1 MSALYRLKHMRAA
14 ANYLLQGLVKYDQSQ
29 PGAWTDELNTA
40 VELQTRLSEACVTHG
55 DDFCPC
61 IEDGA
66 RDAVQ
71 AIGLDYASVLQ

>member
-1 MSALYRLKHMRAA
+1 MSALYQLKHLRAA

-29 PGAWTDELNTA
+29 PGAWTDELNAA
-40 VELQTRLSEACVTHG
+40 VELQSCLSELCAIYG
-55 DDFCPC
+55 NDFCPC